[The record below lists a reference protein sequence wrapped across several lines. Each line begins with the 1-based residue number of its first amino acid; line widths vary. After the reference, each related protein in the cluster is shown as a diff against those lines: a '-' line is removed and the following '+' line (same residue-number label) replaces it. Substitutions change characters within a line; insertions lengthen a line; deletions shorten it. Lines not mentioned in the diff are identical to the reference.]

1 MVVDS
6 VPMLGYIMT
15 KDMSPKQLA
24 YLQTF
29 ADFGTQIGVVPEKID
44 IKTVVKSF

>member
-1 MVVDS
+1 
-6 VPMLGYIMT
+6 MLGYVMT
-15 KDMSPKQLA
+15 KDMSAKQLG

-44 IKTVVKSF
+44 VKKYLKTF